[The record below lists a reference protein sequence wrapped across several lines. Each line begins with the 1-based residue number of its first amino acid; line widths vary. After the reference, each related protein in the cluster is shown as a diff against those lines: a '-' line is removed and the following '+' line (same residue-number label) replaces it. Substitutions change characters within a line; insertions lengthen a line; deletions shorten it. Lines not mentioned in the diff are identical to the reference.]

1 MNEEKRNIG
10 GSVITSWERYK
21 SNYDYK
27 QNLELLLYYSK
38 VLQTIDNQP
47 TKKFRTT
54 KYQDTHVEFFLEKFK
69 FRRGFFLTIHVPS
82 YLTNGHKTKRG
93 TIVVKN
99 PIDYFEQISQIV
111 KKFHRRLERKC
122 FTKSEM
128 KNGSKRLEKLTV
140 IEGCYNPSKTNHI
153 HILVETPQHLS
164 MEEME
169 TLIRKSH
176 GSKLKSSGIEQFV
189 RNERGIDEKNHKG
202 YLNLKGNFEMGELY
216 LVPIEQYGS
225 KQRLYTY
232 LTKEVKE
239 NTNTVDWK
247 NTYEKSLRY
256 LTVKKEKHSR
266 KRWEPNSRKVIHT
279 GTSYIPLDRFM
290 VKEKLPIGEDTSL
303 LSRSVNSKHSSRNV
317 ETYVVN
323 KSQ

>member
-10 GSVITSWERYK
+10 RSVITSWERYK

-27 QNLELLLYYSK
+27 QNLEFLLYYSK
-38 VLQTIDNQP
+38 VLQTIDNQS

-69 FRRGFFLTIHVPS
+69 FRRGF
-82 YLTNGHKTKRG
+82 TK
-93 TIVVKN
+93 
-99 PIDYFEQISQIV
+99 Q
-111 KKFHRRLERKC
+111 
-122 FTKSEM
+122 EM

-164 MEEME
+164 MDKME

-216 LVPIEQYGS
+216 IVPIEQYGS

-232 LTKEVKE
+232 LTKVVKE

-247 NTYEKSLRY
+247 NTYEKSSKY
-256 LTVKKEKHSR
+256 LTVSKEKHSR
-266 KRWEPNSRKVIHT
+266 KRWIPNSRKVIHT
-279 GTSYIPLDRFM
+279 GTSHIPLEYFM
-290 VKEKLPIGEDTSL
+290 VEEKLSIGKDTSL
-303 LSRSVNSKHSSRNV
+303 LSRFEIPKHSSRNV
-317 ETYVVN
+317 ETYVV
-323 KSQ
+323 KKGQ